1 MDAITLLREDHK
13 EVKRMFRRFE
23 KLKSVDDF
31 EELGQVCREFCIA
44 LQIHT
49 ALEELIFYPGV
60 RPLLDDDD
68 MMLEAKEEHHVVDVL
83 MEELRTLEVMD
94 EHYAAKATV
103 LIEMVEHHID
113 EEEDEMFPKVRK
125 VLGRNALMEM
135 GEQMVSTREEISRTV
150 MAGAS

>member
-23 KLKSVDDF
+23 KLKSADDF
-31 EELGQVCREFCIA
+31 EELGKVCQEFCIA

-103 LIEMVEHHID
+103 LIELVEHHID

-125 VLGRNALMEM
+125 VLGRNALIEM
-135 GEQMVSTREEISRTV
+135 GEQMVGTREEISRTV